1 MQEPNLFLLFVKPLN
16 DLGCTYMVTG
26 SVAAMLYGEARLTHD
41 IDLVL
46 DLKLSHVPRIATLFP
61 ESDFYFPP
69 EEVIRI
75 EMARSRRGHF
85 NLIHHDSGF
94 KADVYLS
101 GEDPLQAWGLAR
113 TRRFSIAGV
122 EVSLAPPEYVI
133 LKKMLFY
140 KEGNSEKHIRD
151 IEAMLRTSPT
161 QISLEELSP
170 WISRLELGAIWER
183 IGQTTRHS

>member
-1 MQEPNLFLLFVKPLN
+1 
-16 DLGCTYMVTG
+16 
-26 SVAAMLYGEARLTHD
+26 
-41 IDLVL
+41 
-46 DLKLSHVPRIATLFP
+46 
-61 ESDFYFPP
+61 
-69 EEVIRI
+69 
-75 EMARSRRGHF
+75 MARSRRGHF